1 MSDPKAHGV
10 DAVSTE
16 FERFD
21 QVGRPQEY
29 RLAES
34 ADEAFDDEFEIKTC
48 DMGLFFHGGP
58 EGQAAFAQQLGQAM
72 EEIGFAILVGH
83 EVDPALYPTVP
94 ARVIELFTQPSLQEK
109 LRFNAER
116 VGSVKQGYFPIK
128 ETSDIHPDLV
138 EGWVFCRRA
147 FDLGEPRE
155 TPYRASEFWPLPDAE
170 PFFRRVVLA
179 HERLILPITQS
190 IFRYL
195 GVDPHHYDRRLTK
208 TNFGFRLNYYPPIS
222 REDDAS
228 GAGRLLG
235 HEDVD
240 LFTILPAPEVEGLQA
255 LNRKNGKWVRIKAPP
270 GSIILNTGDYMQRI
284 TNDILP
290 STTHRVSKPRDPAL
304 HGTTRVSFPMA
315 VYVWE
320 DEMLEVLPGL
330 PNPKYPPIKAITF
343 HTRTTS
349 KFYGE
354 GYAVQEGAGDKVQGA

>member
-1 MSDPKAHGV
+1 MDTKKGHGV
-10 DAVSTE
+10 AAKSTE
-16 FERFD
+16 FERYD

-29 RLAES
+29 RLAED
-34 ADEAFDDEFEIKTC
+34 ATEEQFDEEFEIKTC
-48 DMGLFFHGGP
+48 DMRAYYTGGAK
-58 EGQAAFAQQLGQAM
+58 GQADFARDLGQAM
-72 EEIGFAILVGH
+72 QEIGFAILTNHG
-83 EVDPALYPTVP
+83 VDPALYPSVP
-94 ARVIELFTQPSLQEK
+94 DRVIDLFTRPSLEEK
-109 LRFNAER
+109 LRYTAER

-147 FDLGEPRE
+147 FDLGQPGDQ
-155 TPYRASEFWPLPDAE
+155 PFRAADFWPDSSAE

-179 HERLILPITQS
+179 HEQLILPITQS

-195 GVDPHHYDRRLTK
+195 GVDPHHYDRRLTG

-222 REDDAS
+222 TEDDLS

-240 LFTILPAPEVEGLQA
+240 LFTILPAPNVEGLQV
-255 LNRKNGKWVRIKAPP
+255 LNRKNGKWIRLKAPP

-304 HGTTRVSFPMA
+304 RHVTRVSFPMA

-330 PNPKYPPIKAITF
+330 PNPKYEPIKAITF

-349 KFYGE
+349 KFYGD
-354 GYAVQEGAGDKVQGA
+354 GYAVEEGKRPTAS

>member
-1 MSDPKAHGV
+1 MQRQAYH
-10 DAVSTE
+10 
-16 FERFD
+16 
-21 QVGRPQEY
+21 
-29 RLAES
+29 LAEG
-34 ADEAFDDEFEIKTC
+34 ADEEEFDERFEIKTC
-48 DMGLFFHGGP
+48 DMRLFFEGGE
-58 EGQAAFAQQLGQAM
+58 EGQAAFADQLGRAM
-72 EEIGFAILVGH
+72 HEIGFAILVGH
-83 EVDPALYPTVP
+83 GVDPALHAEAR
-94 ARVIELFTQPSLQEK
+94 ARVIDVFTRPTLEEK
-109 LRFNAER
+109 LRYTAQR
-116 VGSVKQGYFPIK
+116 VGSVKQGYFPVK

-147 FDLGEPRE
+147 FDFAE
-155 TPYRASEFWPLPDAE
+155 TRPEPYRAVDLWPIPDAE
-170 PFFRRVVLA
+170 PFFRKLALA

-195 GVDPHHYDRRLTK
+195 GVDPHHYDEKLTR
-208 TNFGFRLNYYPPIS
+208 TNFGLRLNYYPPIS
-222 REDDAS
+222 DSDERS

-240 LFTILPAPEVEGLQA
+240 IFTILPAPDVEGLQV
-255 LNRKNGKWVRIKAPP
+255 LYRENGKWIRLNAPP

-304 HGTTRVSFPMA
+304 RGRTRVSFPMA

-320 DEMLEVLPGL
+320 DEMLEVLPGI

-349 KFYGE
+349 KFYGD
-354 GYAVQEGAGDKVQGA
+354 GYAVEEGGTRGTP

>member
-1 MSDPKAHGV
+1 MGSQKERGV
-10 DAVSTE
+10 GAVSTE

-21 QVGRPQEY
+21 QVDRPHEY
-29 RLAES
+29 HLAEG
-34 ADEAFDDEFEIKTC
+34 AEDEGFDEEFQIRTC
-48 DMGLFFHGGP
+48 DMRLFFEGGP
-58 EGQAAFAQQLGQAM
+58 EGQAEFARQLGQAM
-72 EEIGFAILVGH
+72 QEIGFAILTGH
-83 EVDPALYPTVP
+83 GVDPELYRAVP
-94 ARVIELFTQPSLQEK
+94 AKVIEMFTRPTLEEK

-116 VGSVKQGYFPIK
+116 IGSVKQGYFPIK

-147 FDLGEPRE
+147 FDIPGPRSQ
-155 TPYRASEFWPLPDAE
+155 PFRSADFWPYPEAE
-170 PFFRRVVLA
+170 PFFRRIVLE
-179 HERLILPITQS
+179 HEKLILPITQS

-195 GVDPHHYDRRLTK
+195 GVDPHHYDARLTG

-222 REDDAS
+222 QEDDAS

-255 LNRKNGKWVRIKAPP
+255 LNRKNGKWVRINAPP

-290 STTHRVSKPRDPAL
+290 STTHRVSKPRVASL
-304 HGTTRVSFPMA
+304 HGQARVSFPLA

-330 PNPKYPPIKAITF
+330 PDPKYPPIKAITF

-354 GYAVQEGAGDKVQGA
+354 GYAVEDGGKPA

>member
-1 MSDPKAHGV
+1 MTPSKAHGV
-10 DAVSTE
+10 DASSKE
-16 FERFD
+16 FEQFD

-29 RLAES
+29 RLAENAAES
-34 ADEAFDDEFEIKTC
+34 FDEDFRIRTC
-48 DMGLFFHGGP
+48 DMAAFFQGGP
-58 EGQAAFAQQLGQAM
+58 EGQARFADELGRAM

-83 EVDPALYPTVP
+83 GVDPALYRSVP
-94 ARVIELFTQPSLQEK
+94 ARVIEIFTRPTLEEK
-109 LRFNAER
+109 LRFTADR

-147 FDLGEPRE
+147 FDLGEPRPE
-155 TPYRASEFWPLPDAE
+155 PFRAADFWPNVEAE

-195 GVDPHHYDRRLTK
+195 GVDPHHYDDRLTR
-208 TNFGFRLNYYPPIS
+208 TNFGLRLNYYPPIS

-255 LNRKNGKWVRIKAPP
+255 LNRKTGKWVRVNAPP

-290 STTHRVSKPRDPAL
+290 STTHRVSKPRDRSL
-304 HGTTRVSFPMA
+304 HGETRVSFPMA

-320 DEMLEVLPGL
+320 DELLEVLPGL

-349 KFYGE
+349 KFYGA
-354 GYAVQEGAGDKVQGA
+354 GYAVEDPKGT